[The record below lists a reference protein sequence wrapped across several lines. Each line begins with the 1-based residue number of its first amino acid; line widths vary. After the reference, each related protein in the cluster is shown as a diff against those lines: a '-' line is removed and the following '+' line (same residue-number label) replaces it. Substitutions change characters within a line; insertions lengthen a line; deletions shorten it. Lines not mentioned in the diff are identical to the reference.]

1 MHELV
6 EKLQHGRVTIS
17 AVVQVLQI
25 VIQFWMMPVNEVFK
39 RDLYMIR
46 KTFVP
51 WGCFVRGA
59 TKGTDRAEAV
69 RLRIHRIDW
78 AVISCARNL
87 SRNPVMRVGNDLASS
102 GHDLD
107 FGCGAACGFWRSR
120 ELARALFGGGRG
132 CSRSLGP

>member
-102 GHDLD
+102 GHDLVVER
-107 FGCGAACGFWRSR
+107 FGH
-120 ELARALFGGGRG
+120 EALQGEEALGGIMRG
-132 CSRSLGP
+132 DKGKMQA